1 MKQTLK
7 TEHDVQAYTRLLK
20 NFYGE
25 LYSYVIMNGGFV
37 LVWLFGG
44 AGYFW
49 PIWIIVIWGISL
61 LIKASKL
68 HIIDSF
74 FYEQCHAVRERVLFF
89 KKDWEEEKT
98 REIVKK
104 LQQDG
109 VLKHA
114 AEKSAHS
121 RQKATTSSFSV
132 KKSSAPKGAPSQS
145 VKHPAKK
152 TSPQKTAELK
162 AGAAPKK
169 TSFQKPKDLQPKSAH
184 ANPLSTGTKKTSATK
199 AASKATTPSGNKGAS
214 ALKKPSAPKASPKKP
229 APKKR

>member
-1 MKQTLK
+1 MIMKQTLK
-7 TEHDVQAYTRLLK
+7 TEHDVQTYTRLLK

-114 AEKSAHS
+114 AEKSTYS
-121 RQKATTSSFSV
+121 QQKATASSFSV
-132 KKSSAPKGAPSQS
+132 KKSSAPKAAIKGSPSQS
-145 VKHPAKK
+145 VKHPEKK
-152 TSPQKTAELK
+152 TPPQKTARLK
-162 AGAAPKK
+162 ADAAPKK
-169 TSFQKPKDLQPKSAH
+169 ASFQKPTTSTSAKK
-184 ANPLSTGTKKTSATK
+184 PTSQKTSAAK
-199 AASKATTPSGNKGAS
+199 AASKAAPSSINKGTS

-229 APKKR
+229 TPKKR